1 MTAMARSSTLPRM
14 TKALNSLSMIFSF
27 EIMRTNGG
35 RILGEERGLVNNL
48 SGDRNKTGRENLR
61 IEW

>member
-14 TKALNSLSMIFSF
+14 MKALNSLSMIFSF

-35 RILGEERGLVNNL
+35 WILGEERGLVNNL

-61 IEW
+61 MEM

>member
-1 MTAMARSSTLPRM
+1 
-14 TKALNSLSMIFSF
+14 MIFSF

-35 RILGEERGLVNNL
+35 WILGEERGLVNNL

-61 IEW
+61 MEM